1 MTCALAGGRGRGSGG
16 RSKQSAAAASAQQA
30 AVGQDHDR
38 SADASPSAPHT
49 NGSDILEELPLAER
63 LAERQ
68 HRSMLA
74 DAASGSGPTSAAGD
88 QSELAAAQQYQFATA
103 SHQHAP
109 IEGKSELQLLG
120 STAVKAQDRLPVAG
134 MSDATVAAA
143 AAVPAIAQVAQRPS
157 WVRARPQQ
165 RIVATDAHLHS
176 TAGPRSQQDDH
187 VVRQVA
193 DMAESNLPGHAG
205 DTACF
210 MSATAALAVQTTM
223 SAEAGQQLPEKLA
236 QQVHQQDAGD
246 AQHTPD
252 VPCTGKHPE
261 SPHLAF
267 LIDIDDSP
275 APANPFTSETAVS
288 DRQHPSAPL
297 SEHHADVS
305 EPLQTRPEP
314 SREGHPVPTTGVVSL
329 VNNQGS
335 VSAVHPDAHLSR
347 VDPHT
352 AVWPTGFSSPSLGP
366 VMLSEEMTVP
376 DTPPYSSGSA
386 VVGPAPGPGPSWLS
400 PLLARQQPEQS
411 RQYSPSMLGR
421 PPAIHL
427 SSASAMHAPAV
438 EFDTVRPIQPG
449 SDRSGA
455 QAHTEPVLPG
465 LATSPLFPLH
475 PNTAAA
481 DLVPVLQPCT
491 TQQQQQ
497 HPPAPSTRPKIDGQ
511 HAGDSPPCKDQGRV
525 EPQRPV
531 DAESPGEAVVAA
543 ATGVFAEWDSQ
554 EAAVDAAEAAQSDGP
569 DPALSPSA
577 VTQPVVS
584 NAEDQKAGR
593 LAQKTVFVGSQQTQ
607 SRQAQT
613 AEQPASAM
621 PEQLETVGTTQMV
634 SKPQSSAAADHQV
647 VPEATQ
653 PGPCSVPKGPAAS
666 LCAAPEAASMPTAD
680 RKHKMPRTVM
690 RNQSTTLNTEPQ
702 DIVLPAVVG
711 NNAVAGSLTGRCQN
725 SNANNDDDDDD
736 VGMHDG
742 DTSWDWQQSQDNLG
756 YQDAFAASQAFG
768 TADNWADLPQP
779 AWKRRQAEA
788 DKPFVINRLPVKAQ
802 TTGHRASTLAEDT
815 ALLPSKHMPF
825 TNRRIAV
832 PNMRPKALSKQAG
845 AALALLEESQALP
858 VRNRPLLKHAS
869 GLKPGKPAQ
878 KVPAGPISPSVS
890 ATIGTAVPV
899 RHTDTVQLLGQ
910 THQGSLP
917 GRVAR
922 ELQDKQSA
930 HTVAA
935 EASGHSPDTARDGVS
950 AATTMSNPQTTAAGA
965 DAWTQATA
973 AATAKGRVTAAH
985 SLSAP
990 TAVADGGNAQ
1000 TIAAAQNGDTD
1011 PTAAIGRAHST
1022 AAADKSKCATTV
1034 APTAGP
1040 ATATSPAAAIFGPH
1054 IAENLS
1060 SQSQVRKK
1068 LCLRLA
1074 PRQPDTVP
1082 APAVPITANPS
1093 VQINRLKHDSL
1104 RGGQHDTEQRPPP
1117 SATMNDK
1124 AATNAAA
1131 STSRQAVCADHDVV
1145 SPLAAHAS
1153 LPSPEAATPAGKT
1166 AHSTPITVSLCS
1178 CLRV

>member
-30 AVGQDHDR
+30 AIGQDHER
-38 SADASPSAPHT
+38 NADASPSAPHT

-74 DAASGSGPTSAAGD
+74 DAASGSSPTSAAGD

-103 SHQHAP
+103 THQYAP
-109 IEGKSELQLLG
+109 TEGKSELQLLG
-120 STAVKAQDRLPVAG
+120 STAAKAQDRLPVAG

-143 AAVPAIAQVAQRPS
+143 AAVPAIARVAQRPC

-165 RIVATDAHLHS
+165 PAVATDAHLHS
-176 TAGPRSQQDDH
+176 PAGPRSQQDNH

-210 MSATAALAVQTTM
+210 MSATAALAIQTTM

-236 QQVHQQDAGD
+236 QQVQQQDAGD

-252 VPCTGKHPE
+252 VPRTRKHPE
-261 SPHLAF
+261 PPHLAF

-275 APANPFTSETAVS
+275 APAKPFAPETAVS
-288 DRQHPSAPL
+288 DRQYPSAPL

-305 EPLQTRPEP
+305 EPLQPRPEP
-314 SREGHPVPTTGVVSL
+314 SKEGHAVPTVGVVSL

-335 VSAVHPDAHLSR
+335 VSAVHPDAHLSH
-347 VDPHT
+347 VNPH
-352 AVWPTGFSSPSLGP
+352 APLWPTGFSSPSLGP

-386 VVGPAPGPGPSWLS
+386 VMGPGPGPSWLS

-411 RQYSPSMLGR
+411 QQYSPSMLGR

-438 EFDTVRPIQPG
+438 EFDTLRPIQPG
-449 SDRSGA
+449 SDRFGA

-465 LATSPLFPLH
+465 LVTSPLFPLH

-511 HAGDSPPCKDQGRV
+511 HAGDSPPCKDEGRV

-531 DAESPGEAVVAA
+531 DAESPGEPVVAA

-554 EAAVDAAEAAQSDGP
+554 EAAVDAAQAAQCDGP
-569 DPALSPSA
+569 DPAPSSSA
-577 VTQPVVS
+577 VTQPVVP
-584 NAEDQKAGR
+584 NAEDQKAGQ
-593 LAQKTVFVGSQQTQ
+593 LAQKT
-607 SRQAQT
+607 AQT
-613 AEQPASAM
+613 AERPASAM
-621 PEQLETVGTTQMV
+621 PEQLETVLTTQMV

-653 PGPCSVPKGPAAS
+653 PAPCSVPKGPAAS

-680 RKHKMPRTVM
+680 RKHEMPRTVM

-702 DIVLPAVVG
+702 DIGLPAVVG
-711 NNAVAGSLTGRCQN
+711 NNAVASSLTGRSQN
-725 SNANNDDDDDD
+725 SNANNDDDD

-742 DTSWDWQQSQDNLG
+742 DTSWDWHQSQDNLG

-802 TTGHRASTLAEDT
+802 TTGHRAPTVAEDT
-815 ALLPSKHMPF
+815 ALLPSKHVPF

-832 PNMRPKALSKQAG
+832 PIMRPKALSKQAG

-878 KVPAGPISPSVS
+878 KLPAGQISPSVS
-890 ATIGTAVPV
+890 ATTGTAVPV
-899 RHTDTVQLLGQ
+899 RRTDTVQLGQ

-935 EASGHSPDTARDGVS
+935 EASGQSPDTARDGVT
-950 AATTMSNPQTTAAGA
+950 AATTTSNPQTTAAVA

-973 AATAKGRVTAAH
+973 AATTKGQVTAATH
-985 SLSAP
+985 SSRAP
-990 TAVADGGNAQ
+990 TAVADGGNAE
-1000 TIAAAQNGDTD
+1000 TIAAAQKGDTD
-1011 PTAAIGRAHST
+1011 PTAASGRAHGT
-1022 AAADKSKCATTV
+1022 AAADKCTCATIV

-1082 APAVPITANPS
+1082 APAVPVTANPS
-1093 VQINRLKHDSL
+1093 GQINRLEHDSL
-1104 RGGQHDTEQRPPP
+1104 RGGQHDTEQRPPA
-1117 SATMNDK
+1117 SATINDK
-1124 AATNAAA
+1124 AAANAAA
-1131 STSRQAVCADHDVV
+1131 STSRQAVCADHDVL
-1145 SPLAAHAS
+1145 SPLVAHAS
-1153 LPSPEAATPAGKT
+1153 LPSPEAATPAGKF
-1166 AHSTPITVSLCS
+1166 ALSTPITVSLCS